1 MAAAKKTGT
10 DKARKPAD
18 KSRKIPKKRQSPAQQ
33 EPVREPLLTEAR
45 RRIIRITLG
54 VLCSILTLYTVVAL
68 LSYIFTWTSDQ
79 SLVFNRNMFSLDA
92 SAENAGGKVGFLWA
106 RLLISKWF
114 GLGAF
119 AIPVFL
125 GTLAVYCLRIKKVNL
140 VRMFLLCASGAVLF
154 SMLLSYLFSFTSLDA
169 MLGGGAGGSYGYY
182 ANRWLCD
189 KIGKAGTAGVLLAV
203 LFLYACLLTPKAAFW
218 LDDLIYGLSHRA
230 PKAAEDESG
239 LEGLEEEENEDGHPD
254 LFRGESGESDPY
266 GYEDTPGLVVEGA
279 EEADTDP
286 TDDWLAFTGTETE
299 TGSGHTVTG
308 TSHLVSDPGTDD
320 GPADAAD
327 DGYDEDP
334 ADDVVLTVEKGENDI
349 IAALSDTEWRE
360 RYDPRLDLPDFR
372 LPSMSLLNDYRDKWY
387 EVSREELENNKQ
399 RIVNALSNYKIR
411 VKGITAKMGPTVT
424 LYKIQLADGIKV
436 SQVRNLEE
444 DIAISLGAK
453 GVRVVTLLDSVGIEV
468 ANVNP
473 SVVAL
478 KSVLGCQQFQ
488 EAARKMELPMAMG
501 ITVTNEPFFLDLAKM
516 PHLLVAGAT
525 GQGKSVGLNVMITSL
540 LYTKHPAEMKFV
552 LVDPKKVELSLYDK
566 LDKHYLAML
575 PDGDEAIITDTKKVA
590 NTLNSLCI
598 EMDARYDLLKQANVR
613 QLKEYNAK
621 FLNRRLNPL
630 KGHKFL
636 PYIVVIID
644 EFGDLLMTA
653 GREIETPIA
662 RLAQKARAVGIH
674 LIIATQRPTVNI
686 ITGSI
691 KANFNSR
698 VAFKVNTGTDSKV
711 IIDAPGAN
719 RLIGRGD
726 MLVVSPGHDEP
737 VRVQCALVD
746 TAEIDQIVDSISR
759 QRGYSGPFE
768 LPEYVDPNDEDGGGI
783 GEVDLHKR
791 DQLFEECARMVVQYQ
806 QGSTSML
813 QRKLGVGY
821 ARAGRIMDQLEAAG
835 IVGPQEGSKAR
846 SVQITDLDSLDRI
859 LESLNHI

>member
-1 MAAAKKTGT
+1 MADKKSSKTKKKKAT
-10 DKARKPAD
+10 PARKPAA
-18 KSRKIPKKRQSPAQQ
+18 P
-33 EPVREPLLTEAR
+33 REPILTDNR
-45 RRIIRITLG
+45 VRMLRISLG
-54 VLCSILTLYTVVAL
+54 VLFSILALYTLVAL

-79 SLVFNRNMFSLDA
+79 SLAFDSRMFTTEVT
-92 SAENAGGKVGFLWA
+92 AENAGGKIGFIWA
-106 RLLISKWF
+106 DFLISKLF
-114 GLGAF
+114 GLGAL
-119 AIPVFL
+119 AMPIFL
-125 GTLAVYCLRIKKVNL
+125 GAIAVYCFRLRSVNL
-140 VRMFLLCASGAVLF
+140 LRVFLLCAFGAVIF
-154 SMLLSYLFSFTSLDA
+154 SVLLAYVFSFTPYDA
-169 MLGGGAGGSYGYY
+169 MLGSGAGGSYGHY
-182 ANRWLCD
+182 ASRWLCSML
-189 KIGKAGTAGVLLAV
+189 GKAGAAGVLVLI
-203 LFLYACLLTPKAAFW
+203 LFLFACLLTPKVAFW
-218 LDDLIYGLSHRA
+218 FDDLLFGLSHRE
-230 PKAAEDESG
+230 KKGKEEEDTDMPEEEDGLSG
-239 LEGLEEEENEDGHPD
+239 LK
-254 LFRGESGESDPY
+254 
-266 GYEDTPGLVVEGA
+266 VEGA

-286 TDDWLAFTGTETE
+286 TDDWLDAADTDPEQAEEEPVEEEEEEDETE
-299 TGSGHTVTG
+299 TDAEEENPEPDQASGD
-308 TSHLVSDPGTDD
+308 SDENPAGQPEGNAEDVPLTIEKSENEIVD
-320 GPADAAD
+320 G
-327 DGYDEDP
+327 
-334 ADDVVLTVEKGENDI
+334 
-349 IAALSDTEWRE
+349 LSDEQWRE
-360 RYDPRLDLPDFR
+360 RYDPRLDLPKYK
-372 LPSMSLLNDYRDKWY
+372 LPPMSMLNDYKDMWY

-399 RIVNALSNYKIR
+399 RIVNALNSYKIR

-424 LYKIQLADGIKV
+424 LYKIQLDDGIKV
-436 SQVRNLEE
+436 AQVRNLEE

-468 ANVNP
+468 ANVKP

-478 KSVLGCQQFQ
+478 KSVLGCQQYQ
-488 EAARKMELPMAMG
+488 EASQKMELPMAIG

-540 LYTKHPAEMKFV
+540 LYAKHPAEMKLV
-552 LVDPKKVELSLYDK
+552 MVDPKKVEFSLYEK
-566 LDKHYLAML
+566 LDRHYLAML
-575 PDGDEAIITDTKKVA
+575 PDADEAIITDTKKVA

-598 EMDARYDLLKQANVR
+598 EMDARYELLKKADVR

-621 FLNRRLNPL
+621 FLNRQLNPL

-653 GREIETPIA
+653 GREIENPIA

-726 MLVVSPGHDEP
+726 MLVVYPGHDLT
-737 VRVQCALVD
+737 RVQCALVD
-746 TAEIDQIVDSISR
+746 TPEILNIVRFISN
-759 QRGYSGPFE
+759 QRGYPGPFE
-768 LPEYVDPNDEDGGGI
+768 LPEYVDPNDEEGGMNDI
-783 GEVDLHKR
+783 DLHKR

-813 QRKLGVGY
+813 QRKLNVGY

-846 SVQITDLDSLDRI
+846 AVLVTDLDTLDRI

>member
-1 MAAAKKTGT
+1 MAASKSEKSEKAPAKGKTKKKKAAT
-10 DKARKPAD
+10 AARKSAPRKEAPA
-18 KSRKIPKKRQSPAQQ
+18 
-33 EPVREPLLTEAR
+33 REPLLSESHR
-45 RRIIRITLG
+45 LIIRLTLG
-54 VLCSILTLYTVVAL
+54 VLFGILTLYTLVAL
-68 LSYIFTWTSDQ
+68 LSYVFTWTADQ
-79 SLVFNRNMFSLDA
+79 SLKFDPAFFSMDA
-92 SAENAGGKVGFLWA
+92 SAANAGGTVGFLWA
-106 RLLISKWF
+106 NLLVNKLF

-125 GTLAVYCLRIKKVNL
+125 GALSVYCLRLKQVNL
-140 VRMFLLCASGAVLF
+140 LRIFLLCAFGAVIF
-154 SMLLSYLFSFTSLDA
+154 SVLLAFIFSFTPYDA
-169 MLGGGAGGSYGYY
+169 MLGNGAGGSYGHF
-182 ANRWLCD
+182 ANYWLCD
-189 KIGKAGTAGVLLAV
+189 KLGKAGTAGVLLVV
-203 LFLYACLLTPKAAFW
+203 LFLYACLLTPKVAVW
-218 LDDLIYGLSHRA
+218 LDNLLYGVSHREEQ
-230 PKAAEDESG
+230 ED
-239 LEGLEEEENEDGHPD
+239 EEEEETENPFEEEG
-254 LFRGESGESDPY
+254 L
-266 GYEDTPGLVVEGA
+266 TPALVVEGA

-286 TDDWLAFTGTETE
+286 TDDWLEFTGTD
-299 TGSGHTVTG
+299 
-308 TSHLVSDPGTDD
+308 TSHTQEEPETPETPEAPETPEKPETPVAQSGEEPLQQTDV
-320 GPADAAD
+320 P
-327 DGYDEDP
+327 
-334 ADDVVLTVEKGENDI
+334 LKVEKSENEI
-349 IAALSDTEWRE
+349 IDGMTDEEWRE
-360 RYDPRLDLPDFR
+360 QYDPRLDLPRFK
-372 LPSMSLLNDYRDKWY
+372 LPSLSLLKDYKEMWY

-399 RIVNALSNYKIR
+399 RIVNALNSYKIR

-424 LYKIQLADGIKV
+424 LYKIQLDDGIKV
-436 SQVRNLEE
+436 AQVRNLEE

-468 ANVNP
+468 ANVKP

-478 KSVLGCQQFQ
+478 KSVLGCQQYQ
-488 EAARKMELPMAMG
+488 EASQKMELPMAMG

-540 LYTKHPAEMKFV
+540 LYARHPAEMKMV
-552 LVDPKKVELSLYDK
+552 LVDPKKVEFSLYEK

-598 EMDARYDLLKQANVR
+598 EMDARYDLLKKADVR

-621 FLNRRLNPL
+621 FLNRQLNPN

-653 GREIETPIA
+653 GREIENPIA

-711 IIDAPGAN
+711 IIDTPGAN

-726 MLVVSPGHDEP
+726 MLVVSPGRDEP
-737 VRVQCALVD
+737 TRVQCALVD
-746 TAEIDQIVDSISR
+746 TPEIIDIVRFISQ
-759 QRGYSGPFE
+759 QRGYAGPFE
-768 LPEYVDPNDEDGGGI
+768 LPEYVDPNDEDAGVGD
-783 GEVDLHKR
+783 VDLHRR

-813 QRKLGVGY
+813 QRKLNVGY

-835 IVGPQEGSKAR
+835 IVGPQEGSKSR
-846 SVQITDLDSLDRI
+846 TVLVTDLDTLDRI

>member
-1 MAAAKKTGT
+1 MAKEKQSKEKAKA
-10 DKARKPAD
+10 KARPQSKPKKKPAAPV
-18 KSRKIPKKRQSPAQQ
+18 KRTPVARK
-33 EPVREPLLTEAR
+33 PLLTEENR
-45 RRIIRITLG
+45 RVVRIVLG
-54 VLCSILTLYTVVAL
+54 VLCGILTIYTLVAL
-68 LSYIFTWTSDQ
+68 LSYVFTWTSDQ
-79 SLVFNRNMFSLDA
+79 SLTFDSRMFTTEVT
-92 SAENAGGKVGFLWA
+92 AENAGGKIGFIWA
-106 RLLISKWF
+106 DFLISKLF
-114 GLGAF
+114 GFGAF
-119 AIPVFL
+119 ALPIFL
-125 GTLAVYCLRIKKVNL
+125 GALTVYCFRIRKVNL
-140 VRMFLLCASGAVLF
+140 LRVFLLCAFGAIIFSVL
-154 SMLLSYLFSFTSLDA
+154 LAYIFSFTSYDSL
-169 MLGGGAGGSYGYY
+169 LGTGAGGSYGHF
-182 ANRWLCD
+182 ACRWLCSML
-189 KIGKAGTAGVLLAV
+189 GKAGTAGVLLV
-203 LFLYACLLTPKAAFW
+203 ILFLYACLLTPKVAFW
-218 LDDLIYGLSHRA
+218 FDDLLYGISHRETD
-230 PKAAEDESG
+230 EDEEPDEIE
-239 LEGLEEEENEDGHPD
+239 EGDEEEGNT
-254 LFRGESGESDPY
+254 Y
-266 GYEDTPGLVVEGA
+266 PGLVVDGA
-279 EEADTDP
+279 PEADTDP
-286 TDDWLAFTGTETE
+286 TDDWLDFTDAES
-299 TGSGHTVTG
+299 SGQ
-308 TSHLVSDPGTDD
+308 
-320 GPADAAD
+320 PADVPLQPS
-327 DGYDEDP
+327 EP
-334 ADDVVLTVEKGENDI
+334 AVVDAVEEIQSEPAKPEGMAQPEVTLTIEKSENDI
-349 IAALSDTEWRE
+349 IAGLSDEEWRE
-360 RYDPRLDLPDFR
+360 RYDPRLDLPKFK
-372 LPSMSLLNDYRDKWY
+372 LPPMSILKDYKDMWY
-387 EVSREELENNKQ
+387 EVSRQELENNKQ
-399 RIVNALSNYKIR
+399 RIVNALNSYKIR

-424 LYKIQLADGIKV
+424 LYKIQLDDGIKV
-436 SQVRNLEE
+436 AQVRNLEE

-468 ANVNP
+468 ANVKP

-488 EAARKMELPMAMG
+488 EASQKMELPMAIG

-540 LYTKHPAEMKFV
+540 LYAKHPAEMKMV
-552 LVDPKKVELSLYDK
+552 LVDPKKVEFSLYEK
-566 LDKHYLAML
+566 LEKHYLAML

-598 EMDARYDLLKQANVR
+598 EMDARYDLLKKADVR

-621 FLNRRLNPL
+621 FLNRQLNPNN
-630 KGHKFL
+630 GHKFL

-653 GREIETPIA
+653 GREIENPIA

-726 MLVVSPGHDEP
+726 MLVVYPGHDLT
-737 VRVQCALVD
+737 RVQCALVD
-746 TAEIDQIVDSISR
+746 TPEIINLVKFISD
-759 QRGYSGPFE
+759 QRGYAGPFE
-768 LPEYVDPNDEDGGGI
+768 LPEYVDPNDEDAGVGD
-783 GEVDLHKR
+783 VDLHKR
-791 DQLFEECARMVVQYQ
+791 DQLFEECAKMVVQYQ

-813 QRKLGVGY
+813 QRKLNVGY

-846 SVQITDLDSLDRI
+846 SVLVTDLDTLDRI

>member
-1 MAAAKKTGT
+1 MAKKEKKSKK
-10 DKARKPAD
+10 KAPAKRKP
-18 KSRKIPKKRQSPAQQ
+18 
-33 EPVREPLLTEAR
+33 LLSEEN
-45 RRIIRITLG
+45 RRIVRIVLG
-54 VLCSILTLYTVVAL
+54 VLCGILTIYTLVAL
-68 LSYIFTWTSDQ
+68 LSYVFTWTSDQ
-79 SLVFNRNMFSLDA
+79 SLKFDPQMFSLDSA
-92 SAENAGGKVGFLWA
+92 AENAGGKVGYLWA
-106 RLLISKWF
+106 NLLISKWF

-119 AIPVFL
+119 AIPAFL
-125 GTLAVYCLRIKKVNL
+125 AFLTVYCFRIKKVNL
-140 VRMFLLCASGAVLF
+140 LRIFLLCAFGAVVF
-154 SMLLSYLFSFTSLDA
+154 SVLLAYIFSFTSFDA
-169 MLGGGAGGSYGYY
+169 MFGSGAGGSYGHY

-189 KIGKAGTAGVLLAV
+189 KIGKTGTAGVLLAV
-203 LFLYACLLTPKAAFW
+203 LFLYACLLTPKVAFW
-218 LDDLIYGLSHRA
+218 LDDLLYGISHRETA
-230 PKAAEDESG
+230 GEDEPDD
-239 LEGLEEEENEDGHPD
+239 ELEELEPDG
-254 LFRGESGESDPY
+254 EVQPY
-266 GYEDTPGLVVEGA
+266 GGLVVEGA
-279 EEADTDP
+279 KEADTDP
-286 TDDWLAFTGTETE
+286 TDDWLDFADTE
-299 TGSGHTVTG
+299 
-308 TSHLVSDPGTDD
+308 
-320 GPADAAD
+320 PADVPED
-327 DGYDEDP
+327 EPEENPDGNDG
-334 ADDVVLTVEKGENDI
+334 VTLTVEGKSEKDI
-349 IAALSDTEWRE
+349 IAGLSDEEWRE
-360 RYDPRLDLPDFR
+360 RYDPRLDLPKFK
-372 LPSMSLLNDYRDKWY
+372 LPPMSILNDYKDLWY
-387 EVSREELENNKQ
+387 EVSRQELENNKQ
-399 RIVNALSNYKIR
+399 RIVNALNSYKIR

-424 LYKIQLADGIKV
+424 LYKIQLDDGIKV
-436 SQVRNLEE
+436 AQVRNLEE

-468 ANVNP
+468 ANVKP

-488 EAARKMELPMAMG
+488 EASKKMELPMAMG

-540 LYTKHPAEMKFV
+540 LYAKHPAEMKMV
-552 LVDPKKVELSLYDK
+552 LVDPKKVEFSLYEK
-566 LDKHYLAML
+566 LEKHYLAML
-575 PDGDEAIITDTKKVA
+575 PDGDEAIITEPKKVA

-598 EMDARYDLLKQANVR
+598 EMDARYDLLKKADVR

-621 FLNRRLNPL
+621 FLNRQLNPNN
-630 KGHKFL
+630 GHKFL

-653 GREIETPIA
+653 GREIENPIA

-698 VAFKVNTGTDSKV
+698 IAFKVNTGTDSKV

-726 MLVVSPGHDEP
+726 MLVVYPGHDLT
-737 VRVQCALVD
+737 RVQCALVD
-746 TAEIDQIVDSISR
+746 TPEIINLVKFISE
-759 QRGYSGPFE
+759 QRGYAGPFE
-768 LPEYVDPNDEDGGGI
+768 LPEYVDPNDEEAGVGD
-783 GEVDLHKR
+783 VDLHKR
-791 DQLFEECARMVVQYQ
+791 DQLFEECAKMVVQYQ

-813 QRKLGVGY
+813 QRKLNVGY

-846 SVQITDLDSLDRI
+846 TVLVTDLDTLDRI

>member
-1 MAAAKKTGT
+1 MAPAKKT
-10 DKARKPAD
+10 DKNAKSEKSKAPARKRPA
-18 KSRKIPKKRQSPAQQ
+18 PVRQK
-33 EPVREPLLTEAR
+33 PVREPLLTDSR
-45 RRIIRITLG
+45 RRIIRIVLG
-54 VLCSILTLYTVVAL
+54 VLCGILTLYTLAAL
-68 LSYIFTWTSDQ
+68 ISYVFTWTSDQ
-79 SLVFNRNMFSLDA
+79 SLAFDPQMFSLDA
-92 SAENAGGKVGFLWA
+92 TAENAGGKIGYLWA
-106 RLLISKWF
+106 NLLISKWF

-125 GTLAVYCLRIKKVNL
+125 GYLTVYCFRIKKVNL
-140 VRMFLLCASGAVLF
+140 LRVFLLCAFGAIIFSVL
-154 SMLLSYLFSFTSLDA
+154 LAYIFSFTSLDS
-169 MLGGGAGGSYGYY
+169 MLGGGAGGSYGHY

-189 KIGKAGTAGVLLAV
+189 KLGKAGTAGVLLAV
-203 LFLYACLLTPKAAFW
+203 LFLYACLLTPKVAFW
-218 LDDLIYGLSHRA
+218 LDDLIYGVSHRE
-230 PKAAEDESG
+230 PKPVLAVDDLDEEGEDE
-239 LEGLEEEENEDGHPD
+239 EEI
-254 LFRGESGESDPY
+254 
-266 GYEDTPGLVVEGA
+266 PGLVVEGA
-279 EEADTDP
+279 QDSQLADTDP
-286 TDDWLAFTGTETE
+286 TDDWLEFTGTD
-299 TGSGHTVTG
+299 TGVGPEAGHTTHTG
-308 TSHLVSDPGTDD
+308 DEVVGEEDPEVIPDEPGETDD
-320 GPADAAD
+320 PSQ
-327 DGYDEDP
+327 
-334 ADDVVLTVEKGENDI
+334 DVKLTIEGKSEKDI
-349 IAALSDTEWRE
+349 IAGLSDEEWRE
-360 RYDPRLDLPDFR
+360 RYDPRLDLPKFK
-372 LPSMSLLNDYRDKWY
+372 LPPMSLLNDYKDMWY
-387 EVSREELENNKQ
+387 EVSRQELENNKQ
-399 RIVNALSNYKIR
+399 RIVNALNSYKIR

-424 LYKIQLADGIKV
+424 LYKIQLDDGIKV
-436 SQVRNLEE
+436 AQVRNLEE

-468 ANVNP
+468 ANVKP

-488 EAARKMELPMAMG
+488 EASQKMELPMAIG

-540 LYTKHPAEMKFV
+540 LYSRHPAEMKLV
-552 LVDPKKVELSLYDK
+552 LVDPKKVEFSLYEK

-598 EMDARYDLLKQANVR
+598 EMDARYDLLKKADVR

-621 FLNRRLNPL
+621 FLSRQLNPNN
-630 KGHKFL
+630 GHKFL

-653 GREIETPIA
+653 GREIENPIA

-726 MLVVSPGHDEP
+726 MLVVYPGHDLT
-737 VRVQCALVD
+737 RVQCALVD
-746 TAEIDQIVDSISR
+746 TPEIIDIVKYISQ
-759 QRGYSGPFE
+759 QRGYAGPFE
-768 LPEYVDPNDEDGGGI
+768 LPEYVDPNEEDAGGMGD
-783 GEVDLHKR
+783 VDLHKR

-813 QRKLGVGY
+813 QRKLNVGY

-846 SVQITDLDSLDRI
+846 AVLVTDLDSLDRI

>member
-1 MAAAKKTGT
+1 MAPAKKT
-10 DKARKPAD
+10 DKNAKSEKSKAPARKRPA
-18 KSRKIPKKRQSPAQQ
+18 PVRQK
-33 EPVREPLLTEAR
+33 PVREPLLTDSR
-45 RRIIRITLG
+45 RRIIRIVLG
-54 VLCSILTLYTVVAL
+54 VLCGILTLYTLAAL
-68 LSYIFTWTSDQ
+68 ISYVFTWTSDQ
-79 SLVFNRNMFSLDA
+79 SLAFDPQMFSLDA
-92 SAENAGGKVGFLWA
+92 TAENAGGKIGYLWA
-106 RLLISKWF
+106 NLLISKWF

-125 GTLAVYCLRIKKVNL
+125 GYLTVYCFRIKKVNL
-140 VRMFLLCASGAVLF
+140 LRVFLLCAFGAIIFSVL
-154 SMLLSYLFSFTSLDA
+154 LAYIFSFTSLDS
-169 MLGGGAGGSYGYY
+169 MLGGGAGGSYGHY

-189 KIGKAGTAGVLLAV
+189 KLGKAGTAGVLLAV
-203 LFLYACLLTPKAAFW
+203 LFLYACLLTPKVAFW
-218 LDDLIYGLSHRA
+218 LDDLIYGVSHRE
-230 PKAAEDESG
+230 PKPVLAVDDLEGEEGEDE
-239 LEGLEEEENEDGHPD
+239 EEI
-254 LFRGESGESDPY
+254 
-266 GYEDTPGLVVEGA
+266 PGLVVEGA
-279 EEADTDP
+279 QGSQLADTDP
-286 TDDWLAFTGTETE
+286 TDDWLEFTGTDTGVGPE
-299 TGSGHTVTG
+299 TGHTTHTG
-308 TSHLVSDPGTDD
+308 DEVVGEEDPEVIPDE
-320 GPADAAD
+320 PEEAD
-327 DGYDEDP
+327 DP
-334 ADDVVLTVEKGENDI
+334 SQDVKLTIEGKSEKDI
-349 IAALSDTEWRE
+349 IAGLSDEEWRE
-360 RYDPRLDLPDFR
+360 RYDPRLDLPKFK
-372 LPSMSLLNDYRDKWY
+372 LPPMSLLNDYKDMWY
-387 EVSREELENNKQ
+387 EVSRQELENNKQ
-399 RIVNALSNYKIR
+399 RIVNALNSYKIR

-424 LYKIQLADGIKV
+424 LYKIQLDDGIKV
-436 SQVRNLEE
+436 AQVRNLEE

-468 ANVNP
+468 ANVKP

-488 EAARKMELPMAMG
+488 EASQKMELPMAIG

-540 LYTKHPAEMKFV
+540 LYSRHPAEMKLV
-552 LVDPKKVELSLYDK
+552 LVDPKKVEFSLYEK

-598 EMDARYDLLKQANVR
+598 EMDARYDLLKKADVR

-621 FLNRRLNPL
+621 FLSRQLNPNN
-630 KGHKFL
+630 GHKFL

-653 GREIETPIA
+653 GREIENPIA

-726 MLVVSPGHDEP
+726 MLVVYPGHDLT
-737 VRVQCALVD
+737 RVQCALVD
-746 TAEIDQIVDSISR
+746 TPEIIDIVKYISQ
-759 QRGYSGPFE
+759 QRGYAGPFE
-768 LPEYVDPNDEDGGGI
+768 LPEYVDPNEEDAGGMGD
-783 GEVDLHKR
+783 VDLHKR

-813 QRKLGVGY
+813 QRKLNVGY

-846 SVQITDLDSLDRI
+846 AVLVTDLDSLDRI

>member
-1 MAAAKKTGT
+1 MADKKSPKPKKKKATP
-10 DKARKPAD
+10 ARKPAA
-18 KSRKIPKKRQSPAQQ
+18 P
-33 EPVREPLLTEAR
+33 REPILTDSR
-45 RRIIRITLG
+45 RRMIRISLG
-54 VLCSILTLYTVVAL
+54 VLFSILAVYTLVAL

-79 SLVFNRNMFSLDA
+79 SLAFDSRMFTTDVT
-92 SAENAGGKVGFLWA
+92 AENAGGKIGFLWA
-106 RLLISKWF
+106 DFLISKLF
-114 GLGAF
+114 GLGAL
-119 AIPVFL
+119 ALPIFL
-125 GTLAVYCLRIKKVNL
+125 GAIAVYCFRLRNVNL
-140 VRMFLLCASGAVLF
+140 LRVFLLCAFGAVIF
-154 SMLLSYLFSFTSLDA
+154 SVVLAFVFSFTPYDA
-169 MLGGGAGGSYGYY
+169 MLGSGAGGSYGHY
-182 ANRWLCD
+182 ASRWLCSML
-189 KIGKAGTAGVLLAV
+189 GKAGAAGVLVLI
-203 LFLYACLLTPKAAFW
+203 LFLYACLLSPKVAFW
-218 LDDLIYGLSHRA
+218 FDDLLYGWSHREKQA
-230 PKAAEDESG
+230 PEDEG
-239 LEGLEEEENEDGHPD
+239 TDELDEAEEGM
-254 LFRGESGESDPY
+254 
-266 GYEDTPGLVVEGA
+266 PGLVVEGA

-286 TDDWLAFTGTETE
+286 TDDWL
-299 TGSGHTVTG
+299 
-308 TSHLVSDPGTDD
+308 
-320 GPADAAD
+320 DAAD
-327 DGYDEDP
+327 TDDAETEEDVEEVEEAAVAEATDAEDEAAAGDGEAAQDAASGNP
-334 ADDVVLTVEKGENDI
+334 DDVPLTIEKSENEIVDG
-349 IAALSDTEWRE
+349 LSDEQWRE
-360 RYDPRLDLPDFR
+360 RYDPRLDLPKYK
-372 LPSMSLLNDYRDKWY
+372 LPPMSLLNDYKDMWY

-399 RIVNALSNYKIR
+399 RIVNALNSYKIR

-424 LYKIQLADGIKV
+424 LYKIQLDDGIKV
-436 SQVRNLEE
+436 AQVRNLEE

-453 GVRVVTLLDSVGIEV
+453 GVRVVTLLNSVGIEV
-468 ANVNP
+468 ANVKP

-478 KSVLGCQQFQ
+478 KSILGCQQYQ
-488 EAARKMELPMAMG
+488 EASQKMELPMAMG

-540 LYTKHPAEMKFV
+540 LYARHPAEMKLV
-552 LVDPKKVELSLYDK
+552 LVDPKKVEFSLYEK
-566 LDKHYLAML
+566 LDRHYLAML

-598 EMDARYDLLKQANVR
+598 EMDARYDLLKKADVR

-621 FLNRRLNPL
+621 FLNRQLNPL

-653 GREIETPIA
+653 GREIENPIA

-711 IIDAPGAN
+711 IIDTPGAN

-726 MLVVSPGHDEP
+726 MLVVSPGRDEP
-737 VRVQCALVD
+737 TRVQCALVD
-746 TAEIDQIVDSISR
+746 TPEILNIVRFISN
-759 QRGYSGPFE
+759 QRGYPGPFE
-768 LPEYVDPNDEDGGGI
+768 LPEYVDPNDEEGGMSDI
-783 GEVDLHKR
+783 DLHRR

-813 QRKLGVGY
+813 QRKLNVGY

-846 SVQITDLDSLDRI
+846 AVLVTDLDTLDRI

>member
-1 MAAAKKTGT
+1 MAEKKSTKKKEKAKEKKKAPTATKKKVVRKTST
-10 DKARKPAD
+10 P
-18 KSRKIPKKRQSPAQQ
+18 
-33 EPVREPLLTEAR
+33 REPLITDSR
-45 RRIIRITLG
+45 RRVARITLG
-54 VLCSILTLYTVVAL
+54 VVFGLLTLYTLIAL
-68 LSYIFTWTSDQ
+68 LSYVFTWTSDQ
-79 SLVFNRNMFSLDA
+79 SLAFDSRMFTTA
-92 SAENAGGKVGFLWA
+92 VTAENAGGKIGFLWA
-106 RLLISKWF
+106 DFLISKLF

-119 AIPVFL
+119 ALPVFL
-125 GTLAVYCLRIKKVNL
+125 AALTVYCFRLRKVNL
-140 VRMFLLCASGAVLF
+140 LRMFLLCAFGAVIF
-154 SMLLSYLFSFTSLDA
+154 SVLLAYIFSFTPYDA
-169 MLGGGAGGSYGYY
+169 MLGSGAGGSYGHY
-182 ANRWLCD
+182 ASRWLCSML
-189 KIGKAGTAGVLLAV
+189 GKAGAAGVLVLI
-203 LFLYACLLTPKAAFW
+203 LFLYACLMTPKVAFW
-218 LDDLIYGLSHRA
+218 FDDQLYGMSHREREVE
-230 PKAAEDESG
+230 EDED
-239 LEGLEEEENEDGHPD
+239 EEAEEEEEDV
-254 LFRGESGESDPY
+254 LEADP
-266 GYEDTPGLVVEGA
+266 EDLVVEGA
-279 EEADTDP
+279 AEADTDP
-286 TDDWLAFTGTETE
+286 SDDWLDFT
-299 TGSGHTVTG
+299 
-308 TSHLVSDPGTDD
+308 
-320 GPADAAD
+320 DAAAEETPAAEEEAAPAEEPQSEQAVNVPLIIEKSENEIV
-327 DGYDEDP
+327 DG
-334 ADDVVLTVEKGENDI
+334 
-349 IAALSDTEWRE
+349 LSDEEWRE
-360 RYDPRLDLPDFR
+360 RYDPRLDLPRFK
-372 LPSMSLLNDYRDKWY
+372 LPPMSLLKDYKEMWY
-387 EVSREELENNKQ
+387 EVSRQELENNKQ
-399 RIVNALSNYKIR
+399 RIVNALSSYKIR

-424 LYKIQLADGIKV
+424 LYKIQLDDGIKV
-436 SQVRNLEE
+436 AQVRNLEE

-468 ANVNP
+468 ANVKP

-478 KSVLGCQQFQ
+478 KSVLGCQQYQ
-488 EAARKMELPMAMG
+488 EASQKMELPMAIG

-540 LYTKHPAEMKFV
+540 LYARHPAEMKLV
-552 LVDPKKVELSLYDK
+552 LVDPKKVEFSLYEK

-598 EMDARYDLLKQANVR
+598 EMDARYDLLKKADVR
-613 QLKEYNAK
+613 QLKEYNEK
-621 FLNRRLNPL
+621 FLNRQLNPN

-653 GREIETPIA
+653 GREIENPIA

-726 MLVVSPGHDEP
+726 MLVVYPGHDLT
-737 VRVQCALVD
+737 RVQCALVD
-746 TAEIDQIVDSISR
+746 TPEIIDLVRYISQ
-759 QRGYSGPFE
+759 QRGYAGPFE
-768 LPEYVDPNDEDGGGI
+768 LPEYVDPNEEDSGMGD
-783 GEVDLHKR
+783 VDLHRR
-791 DQLFEECARMVVQYQ
+791 DQLFDECARMVVQYQ

-813 QRKLGVGY
+813 QRKLNVGY

-846 SVQITDLDSLDRI
+846 SVLVTDLDSLDRI

>member
-1 MAAAKKTGT
+1 MAAAKKTEKTGKT
-10 DKARKPAD
+10 DKNKPV
-18 KSRKIPKKRQSPAQQ
+18 PKKRPA
-33 EPVREPLLTEAR
+33 PVRKASVREPLLTESR
-45 RRIIRITLG
+45 RRIIRIALG
-54 VLCSILTLYTVVAL
+54 VLCGILTLYTLAAL
-68 LSYIFTWTSDQ
+68 LSFVFTWTSDQ
-79 SLVFNRNMFSLDA
+79 SLSFDPQMFSMES
-92 SAENAGGKVGFLWA
+92 SAENAGGKIGYLWA
-106 RLLISKWF
+106 NLLISKWF

-125 GTLAVYCLRIKKVNL
+125 GFLTVYCFRIKKVNL
-140 VRMFLLCASGAVLF
+140 FRIFLLCAFGAIIFSVL
-154 SMLLSYLFSFTSLDA
+154 LAYIFSFTSFDA
-169 MLGGGAGGSYGYY
+169 MFGSGAGGSYGHY
-182 ANRWLCD
+182 ANRWMCD
-189 KIGKAGTAGVLLAV
+189 KLGKAGMAGVLLVV
-203 LFLYACLLTPKAAFW
+203 LFLYACLLTPKVAFW
-218 LDDLIYGLSHRA
+218 LDDLIYGISHRE
-230 PKAAEDESG
+230 PKTVPDTIGLDE
-239 LEGLEEEENEDGHPD
+239 EGEDG
-254 LFRGESGESDPY
+254 
-266 GYEDTPGLVVEGA
+266 EDMPHGLVVEGA
-279 EEADTDP
+279 PEADVDP
-286 TDDWLAFTGTETE
+286 TDDWLDFTDTDTVAETE
-299 TGSGHTVTG
+299 SGTTVA
-308 TSHLVSDPGTDD
+308 DK
-320 GPADAAD
+320 PAEAENKAPEEPS
-327 DGYDEDP
+327 GEGISQED
-334 ADDVVLTVEKGENDI
+334 VKLTIEGKSEKDI
-349 IAALSDTEWRE
+349 IAGLSDEEWRE
-360 RYDPRLDLPDFR
+360 RYDPRLDLPKYK
-372 LPSMSLLNDYRDKWY
+372 LPPMSLLNDYKEMWY
-387 EVSREELENNKQ
+387 EVSRQELENNKQ
-399 RIVNALSNYKIR
+399 RIVNALNSYKIR

-424 LYKIQLADGIKV
+424 LYKIQLDDGIKV
-436 SQVRNLEE
+436 AQVRNLEE

-468 ANVNP
+468 ANVKP

-478 KSVLGCQQFQ
+478 KSVLGCQQYQ
-488 EAARKMELPMAMG
+488 EASQKMELPMAIG

-540 LYTKHPAEMKFV
+540 LYAKHPAEMKLV
-552 LVDPKKVELSLYDK
+552 LVDPKKVEFSLYEK

-598 EMDARYDLLKQANVR
+598 EMDARYDLLKKADVR

-621 FLNRRLNPL
+621 FLSRQLNPNN
-630 KGHKFL
+630 GHKFL

-653 GREIETPIA
+653 GREIENPIA

-726 MLVVSPGHDEP
+726 MLVVYPGHDLT
-737 VRVQCALVD
+737 RVQCALVD
-746 TAEIDQIVDSISR
+746 TPEILDIVKFISQ
-759 QRGYSGPFE
+759 QRGYAGPFE
-768 LPEYVDPNDEDGGGI
+768 LPEYVDPNEEDAGMGD
-783 GEVDLHKR
+783 VDLHKR

-813 QRKLGVGY
+813 QRKLNVGY

-846 SVQITDLDSLDRI
+846 AVLVTDLDTLDRI

>member
-1 MAAAKKTGT
+1 MAPAKKT
-10 DKARKPAD
+10 DKNAKSEKSKAPARKRPA
-18 KSRKIPKKRQSPAQQ
+18 PVRQK
-33 EPVREPLLTEAR
+33 PVREPLLTDSR
-45 RRIIRITLG
+45 RRIIRIVLG
-54 VLCSILTLYTVVAL
+54 VLCGILTLYTLAAL
-68 LSYIFTWTSDQ
+68 ISYVFTWTSDQ
-79 SLVFNRNMFSLDA
+79 SLAFDPQMFSLDA
-92 SAENAGGKVGFLWA
+92 SAENAGGKIGYLWA
-106 RLLISKWF
+106 NLLISKWF

-125 GTLAVYCLRIKKVNL
+125 GYLTVYCFRIKKVNL
-140 VRMFLLCASGAVLF
+140 LRVFLLCAFGAIIFSVL
-154 SMLLSYLFSFTSLDA
+154 LAYIFSFTSLDS
-169 MLGGGAGGSYGYY
+169 MLGGGAGGSYGHY

-189 KIGKAGTAGVLLAV
+189 KLGKAGTAGVLLAV
-203 LFLYACLLTPKAAFW
+203 LFLYACLLTPKVAFW
-218 LDDLIYGLSHRA
+218 LDDLIYGVSHRE
-230 PKAAEDESG
+230 PKPVLAVDDLEGEEGEDE
-239 LEGLEEEENEDGHPD
+239 EEI
-254 LFRGESGESDPY
+254 
-266 GYEDTPGLVVEGA
+266 PGLVVEGA
-279 EEADTDP
+279 QGSQLADTDP
-286 TDDWLAFTGTETE
+286 TDDWLEFTGTD
-299 TGSGHTVTG
+299 TGVGPEAGHTTHTG
-308 TSHLVSDPGTDD
+308 DEVVGEEDPEIIPDEPGETDD
-320 GPADAAD
+320 PSQ
-327 DGYDEDP
+327 
-334 ADDVVLTVEKGENDI
+334 DVKLTIEGKSEKDI
-349 IAALSDTEWRE
+349 IAGLSDEEWRE
-360 RYDPRLDLPDFR
+360 RYDPRLDLPKFK
-372 LPSMSLLNDYRDKWY
+372 LPPMSLLNDYKDMWY
-387 EVSREELENNKQ
+387 EVSRQELENNKQ
-399 RIVNALSNYKIR
+399 RIVNALNSYKIR

-424 LYKIQLADGIKV
+424 FYKIQLDDGIKV
-436 SQVRNLEE
+436 AQVRNLEE

-468 ANVNP
+468 ANVKP

-488 EAARKMELPMAMG
+488 EASQKMELPMAIG

-540 LYTKHPAEMKFV
+540 LYSRHPAEMKLV
-552 LVDPKKVELSLYDK
+552 LVDPKKVEFSLYEK

-598 EMDARYDLLKQANVR
+598 EMDARYDLLKKADVR

-621 FLNRRLNPL
+621 FLSRQLNPNN
-630 KGHKFL
+630 GHKFL

-653 GREIETPIA
+653 GREIENPIA

-726 MLVVSPGHDEP
+726 MLVVYPGHDLT
-737 VRVQCALVD
+737 RVQCALVD
-746 TAEIDQIVDSISR
+746 TPEIIDIVKYISQ
-759 QRGYSGPFE
+759 QRGYAGPFE
-768 LPEYVDPNDEDGGGI
+768 LPEYVDPNEEDAGGMGD
-783 GEVDLHKR
+783 VDLHKR

-813 QRKLGVGY
+813 QRKLNVGY

-846 SVQITDLDSLDRI
+846 AVLVTDLDSLDRI

>member
-1 MAAAKKTGT
+1 MAKEKKNKDKSRAKSRPQPAPKKKPTAAAK
-10 DKARKPAD
+10 
-18 KSRKIPKKRQSPAQQ
+18 PKR
-33 EPVREPLLTEAR
+33 RETPRTPLLSEENR
-45 RRIIRITLG
+45 RVVRIVLG
-54 VLCSILTLYTVVAL
+54 VLFGILTLYTLVAL
-68 LSYIFTWTSDQ
+68 LSYVFTWTSDQ
-79 SLVFNRNMFSLDA
+79 SLRFDPQMFSMD
-92 SAENAGGKVGFLWA
+92 SVAENAGGKIGYLWA
-106 RLLISKWF
+106 NLLISKLF
-114 GLGAF
+114 GFGAF

-125 GTLAVYCLRIKKVNL
+125 GFLTVYCFRIKKVNL
-140 VRMFLLCASGAVLF
+140 LRVFLLCAFGAIIFSVL
-154 SMLLSYLFSFTSLDA
+154 LAYIFSFTSLDS
-169 MLGGGAGGSYGYY
+169 MLGNGAGGSYGHY
-182 ANRWLCD
+182 ANSWMCD
-189 KIGKAGTAGVLLAV
+189 KLGKAGMAGVLLVV
-203 LFLYACLLTPKAAFW
+203 LFLYACLLTPKVAFW
-218 LDDLIYGLSHRA
+218 FDDLLYGISHR
-230 PKAAEDESG
+230 ETGDDDEADGTEEGEEGEEGEAG
-239 LEGLEEEENEDGHPD
+239 L
-254 LFRGESGESDPY
+254 Y
-266 GYEDTPGLVVEGA
+266 PGLVVEGA
-279 EEADTDP
+279 QEADTDP
-286 TDDWLAFTGTETE
+286 SDDWLEYTDSETAGQPAGEPEQTPESAVE
-299 TGSGHTVTG
+299 TKPEVIQPLVTQPEV
-308 TSHLVSDPGTDD
+308 T
-320 GPADAAD
+320 
-327 DGYDEDP
+327 
-334 ADDVVLTVEKGENDI
+334 LTIERSENDI
-349 IAALSDTEWRE
+349 IAGLSDEEWRE
-360 RYDPRLDLPDFR
+360 RYDPRLDLPKFK
-372 LPSMSLLNDYRDKWY
+372 LPPMSILKDYKDMWY
-387 EVSREELENNKQ
+387 EVSRQELENNKQ
-399 RIVNALSNYKIR
+399 RIVNALNSYKIR

-424 LYKIQLADGIKV
+424 LYKIQLDDGIKV
-436 SQVRNLEE
+436 AQVRNLEE

-468 ANVNP
+468 ANVKP

-478 KSVLGCQQFQ
+478 KSVLGCQQYQ
-488 EAARKMELPMAMG
+488 EASQKMELPMAIG

-540 LYTKHPAEMKFV
+540 LYAKHPAEMKLV
-552 LVDPKKVELSLYDK
+552 LVDPKKVEFSLYEK
-566 LDKHYLAML
+566 LEKHYLAML

-598 EMDARYDLLKQANVR
+598 EMDARYDLLKKADVR
-613 QLKEYNAK
+613 QLKEYNEK
-621 FLNRRLNPL
+621 FLNRQLNPNN
-630 KGHKFL
+630 GHKFL

-653 GREIETPIA
+653 GREIENPIA

-726 MLVVSPGHDEP
+726 MLVVYPGHDLT
-737 VRVQCALVD
+737 RVQCALVD
-746 TAEIDQIVDSISR
+746 TPEIINLVKYISD
-759 QRGYSGPFE
+759 QRGYAGPFE
-768 LPEYVDPNDEDGGGI
+768 LPEYVDPNDEDAGVGD
-783 GEVDLHKR
+783 VDLHRR

-813 QRKLGVGY
+813 QRKLNVGY

-846 SVQITDLDSLDRI
+846 SVLVTDLDTLDRI

>member
-1 MAAAKKTGT
+1 MADKKA
-10 DKARKPAD
+10 DKKSSKAP
-18 KSRKIPKKRQSPAQQ
+18 KSRKKKAAAPARKAAPPRPKREQSAPI
-33 EPVREPLLTEAR
+33 LTDNR
-45 RRIIRITLG
+45 RRMIRISLG
-54 VLCSILTLYTVVAL
+54 VLFGVLALYTLVAL
-68 LSYIFTWTSDQ
+68 LSYVFTWTSDQ
-79 SLVFNRNMFSLDA
+79 SLAFDSRMFTTEVT
-92 SAENAGGKVGFLWA
+92 AENAGGKIGFIWA
-106 RLLISKWF
+106 DFLISKLF

-119 AIPVFL
+119 ALPIFL
-125 GTLAVYCLRIKKVNL
+125 AAIAVYCFRLRDVNL
-140 VRMFLLCASGAVLF
+140 LRVFLLCAFGAVIF
-154 SMLLSYLFSFTSLDA
+154 SVVLAYAFSFTPYDA
-169 MLGGGAGGSYGYY
+169 MLGNGAGGSYGHY
-182 ANRWLCD
+182 ASRWLCSML
-189 KIGKAGTAGVLLAV
+189 GKAGAACVLVLV
-203 LFLYACLLTPKAAFW
+203 LFLYASLLTPKVAFW
-218 LDDLIYGLSHRA
+218 FDDLLYGVSHRE
-230 PKAAEDESG
+230 KKKEGDETDE
-239 LEGLEEEENEDGHPD
+239 LEGEEEEEEEVEEGDSGSDGVH
-254 LFRGESGESDPY
+254 
-266 GYEDTPGLVVEGA
+266 GLVVEGA

-286 TDDWLAFTGTETE
+286 TDDWLSFTDTDEPQTKTTGEEETDKEEEAEDGTGDEDASGETE
-299 TGSGHTVTG
+299 PETGGN
-308 TSHLVSDPGTDD
+308 L
-320 GPADAAD
+320 ADQV
-327 DGYDEDP
+327 EI
-334 ADDVVLTVEKGENDI
+334 VVEKSENEI
-349 IAALSDTEWRE
+349 VQGLSDEQWRE
-360 RYDPRLDLPDFR
+360 RYDPRLDLPKYK
-372 LPSMSLLNDYRDKWY
+372 LPPMSLLNDYKDMWY

-399 RIVNALSNYKIR
+399 RIVNALNSYKIR

-424 LYKIQLADGIKV
+424 LYKIQLDDGIKV
-436 SQVRNLEE
+436 AQVRNLEE

-453 GVRVVTLLDSVGIEV
+453 GVRVVTLIDSVGIEV
-468 ANVNP
+468 ANVKP

-478 KSVLGCQQFQ
+478 KSVLGCQQYQ
-488 EAARKMELPMAMG
+488 EASQKMELPMAIG

-540 LYTKHPAEMKFV
+540 LYAKHPAEMKLV
-552 LVDPKKVELSLYDK
+552 MVDPKKVEFSLYEK
-566 LDKHYLAML
+566 LDRHYLAML
-575 PDGDEAIITDTKKVA
+575 PDADEAIITDTKKVA

-598 EMDARYDLLKQANVR
+598 EMDARYELLKKADVR

-621 FLNRRLNPL
+621 FLNRQLNPL

-653 GREIETPIA
+653 GREIENPIA

-726 MLVVSPGHDEP
+726 MLVVYPGHDLT
-737 VRVQCALVD
+737 RVQCALVD
-746 TAEIDQIVDSISR
+746 TPEILNIVRFISN
-759 QRGYSGPFE
+759 QRGYPGPFE
-768 LPEYVDPNDEDGGGI
+768 LPEYVDPNDEDAGGMGDI
-783 GEVDLHKR
+783 DLHKR

-813 QRKLGVGY
+813 QRKLNVGY

-846 SVQITDLDSLDRI
+846 AVLVTDLDTLDRI

>member
-1 MAAAKKTGT
+1 MAAAKKTEKG
-10 DKARKPAD
+10 KARPKAKSGAKAAKKPAQR
-18 KSRKIPKKRQSPAQQ
+18 SAPA
-33 EPVREPLLTEAR
+33 PAREPLLTESR
-45 RRIIRITLG
+45 RRVVRIILG
-54 VLCSILTLYTVVAL
+54 VLCGILTLYTLVAL
-68 LSYIFTWTSDQ
+68 VSYVFTWTSDQ
-79 SLVFNRNMFSLDA
+79 SLSSDPAMFSLGI
-92 SAENAGGKVGFLWA
+92 SAENVGGKVGYLWA
-106 RLLISKWF
+106 ELLISKWF

-119 AIPVFL
+119 AIPIFL
-125 GTLAVYCLRIKKVNL
+125 AYLTVYCFRIKRVNL
-140 VRMFLLCASGAVLF
+140 LRVFLLCAFGAVIF
-154 SMLLSYLFSFTSLDA
+154 SVLLAWIFSFPPLDNL
-169 MLGGGAGGSYGYY
+169 LGFGAGGSYGHY

-189 KIGKAGTAGVLLAV
+189 KLGKAGTAGVLLLV
-203 LFLYACLLTPKAAFW
+203 LFLYACLLSPKVAFW
-218 LDDLIYGLSHRA
+218 LDDLIYGISHREQDA
-230 PKAAEDESG
+230 ETDDGEEDDEDDEDEATEPG
-239 LEGLEEEENEDGHPD
+239 TG
-254 LFRGESGESDPY
+254 
-266 GYEDTPGLVVEGA
+266 PGLVVEGA
-279 EEADTDP
+279 PVADTDP
-286 TDDWLAFTGTETE
+286 TDDWLDFTDSDDTA
-299 TGSGHTVTG
+299 GHTQTATHD
-308 TSHLVSDPGTDD
+308 TSSTAEDD
-320 GPADAAD
+320 GKEVEDEGDA
-327 DGYDEDP
+327 GS
-334 ADDVVLTVEKGENDI
+334 DDVPLIIEAKGEKDI
-349 IAALSDTEWRE
+349 IAGLTDKEWRE
-360 RYDPRLDLPDFR
+360 RYDPRLDLPNYK
-372 LPSMSLLNDYRDKWY
+372 LPPMSLLNDYRDMWY
-387 EVSREELENNKQ
+387 EVSRQELENNKQ
-399 RIVNALSNYKIR
+399 RIVNALNSYKIR

-424 LYKIQLADGIKV
+424 LYKIQLDDGIKV
-436 SQVRNLEE
+436 AQVRNLEE

-468 ANVNP
+468 ANVKP

-478 KSVLGCQQFQ
+478 KSVLGCQQYQ
-488 EAARKMELPMAMG
+488 EASQKMELPMAIG

-540 LYTKHPAEMKFV
+540 LYAKHPAEMKLV
-552 LVDPKKVELSLYDK
+552 MVDPKKVEFSLYEK

-575 PDGDEAIITDTKKVA
+575 PDADEAIITDTKKVA
-590 NTLNSLCI
+590 NTLNSLCQ
-598 EMDARYDLLKQANVR
+598 EMDDRYELLKKADVR

-621 FLNRRLNPL
+621 FLNRQLNPL
-630 KGHKFL
+630 NGHKFL

-653 GREIETPIA
+653 GREIENPIA

-726 MLVVSPGHDEP
+726 MLVVYPGHDLT
-737 VRVQCALVD
+737 RVQCALVD
-746 TAEIDQIVDSISR
+746 TPEILNIVKFIGD
-759 QRGYSGPFE
+759 QRGYDGPFE
-768 LPEYVDPNDEDGGGI
+768 LPEYVDPNEEEAGVGD
-783 GEVDLHKR
+783 VDLHRR

-846 SVQITDLDSLDRI
+846 SVLVTDLDTLDRI

>member
-1 MAAAKKTGT
+1 MAAAKKKT
-10 DKARKPAD
+10 DRKKTQPQKKTAD
-18 KSRKIPKKRQSPAQQ
+18 
-33 EPVREPLLTEAR
+33 REPLLTDTR
-45 RRIIRITLG
+45 RRMIRIVLG
-54 VLCSILTLYTVVAL
+54 VLCSILTLYILVAL
-68 LSYIFTWTSDQ
+68 LSYLFTWTSDQ
-79 SLVFNRNMFSLDA
+79 SLAFDPRLFSMDA
-92 SAENAGGKVGFLWA
+92 AAENAGGKIGFLWGKA
-106 RLLISKWF
+106 LISKWF
-114 GLGAF
+114 GFGAF
-119 AIPVFL
+119 AVPLFL
-125 GTLAVYCLRIKKVNL
+125 GALSVYCLRIKKVNL
-140 VRMFLLCASGAVLF
+140 LRVFLICSLGAVIF
-154 SMLLSYLFSFTSLDA
+154 SLLLSFIFSFTALDGA
-169 MLGGGAGGSYGYY
+169 LGGGAGGSYGYY
-182 ANRWLCD
+182 ANRWICD
-189 KIGKAGTAGVLLAV
+189 KIGKAGTAGVLLVV
-203 LFLYACLLTPKAAFW
+203 LFLYACLLTPKVAFW
-218 LDDLIYGLSHRA
+218 LDDLIYGLSHRE
-230 PKAAEDESG
+230 PKVPADEKAD
-239 LEGLEEEENEDGHPD
+239 EEEEDVPAPASVAGPGPAQETTQETTQEIDTYTY
-254 LFRGESGESDPY
+254 GE
-266 GYEDTPGLVVEGA
+266 TAGLVVEGA
-279 EEADTDP
+279 EEADPDSTDG
-286 TDDWLAFTGTETE
+286 WLDFTGAEPEADPVQEPETAASDE
-299 TGSGHTVTG
+299 VT
-308 TSHLVSDPGTDD
+308 
-320 GPADAAD
+320 
-327 DGYDEDP
+327 
-334 ADDVVLTVEKGENDI
+334 LTVEKGENDI
-349 IAALSDTEWRE
+349 IAGLSETEWRE

-372 LPSMSLLNDYRDKWY
+372 LPSMSLLNDYREQWY
-387 EVSREELENNKQ
+387 EVSRQELENNKQ
-399 RIVNALSNYKIR
+399 RIVNALSSYKIR

-436 SQVRNLEE
+436 AQVRNLEE

-478 KSVLGCQQFQ
+478 RSILGCQQFQ
-488 EAARKMELPMAMG
+488 EASQKMELPMAMG

-552 LVDPKKVELSLYDK
+552 LVDPKKVEFSLYEK

-598 EMDARYDLLKQANVR
+598 EMDARYELLKKADVR

-621 FLNRRLNPL
+621 FLNRKLNPL
-630 KGHKFL
+630 NGHKFL

-698 VAFKVNTGTDSKV
+698 VAFKVNTSTDSTV

-726 MLVVSPGHDEP
+726 MLVVYPGHDLT
-737 VRVQCALVD
+737 RVQCALVD
-746 TAEIDQIVDSISR
+746 TPEILSIVDTISK
-759 QRGYSGPFE
+759 QRGYPGPFE
-768 LPEYVDPNDEDGGGI
+768 LPEYVDPNDEDGGGLNEI
-783 GEVDLHKR
+783 DLHKR
-791 DQLFEECARMVVQYQ
+791 DQLFEECAKMVVQYQ

-846 SVQITDLDSLDRI
+846 SVLITDLDSLDRI

>member
-1 MAAAKKTGT
+1 
-10 DKARKPAD
+10 
-18 KSRKIPKKRQSPAQQ
+18 
-33 EPVREPLLTEAR
+33 
-45 RRIIRITLG
+45 
-54 VLCSILTLYTVVAL
+54 
-68 LSYIFTWTSDQ
+68 
-79 SLVFNRNMFSLDA
+79 
-92 SAENAGGKVGFLWA
+92 
-106 RLLISKWF
+106 
-114 GLGAF
+114 
-119 AIPVFL
+119 
-125 GTLAVYCLRIKKVNL
+125 
-140 VRMFLLCASGAVLF
+140 
-154 SMLLSYLFSFTSLDA
+154 
-169 MLGGGAGGSYGYY
+169 
-182 ANRWLCD
+182 
-189 KIGKAGTAGVLLAV
+189 
-203 LFLYACLLTPKAAFW
+203 
-218 LDDLIYGLSHRA
+218 
-230 PKAAEDESG
+230 
-239 LEGLEEEENEDGHPD
+239 
-254 LFRGESGESDPY
+254 
-266 GYEDTPGLVVEGA
+266 
-279 EEADTDP
+279 
-286 TDDWLAFTGTETE
+286 
-299 TGSGHTVTG
+299 
-308 TSHLVSDPGTDD
+308 
-320 GPADAAD
+320 
-327 DGYDEDP
+327 
-334 ADDVVLTVEKGENDI
+334 
-349 IAALSDTEWRE
+349 
-360 RYDPRLDLPDFR
+360 
-372 LPSMSLLNDYRDKWY
+372 MSLLNDYKDMWY
-387 EVSREELENNKQ
+387 EVSRQELENNKQ
-399 RIVNALSNYKIR
+399 RIVNALNSYKIR

-424 LYKIQLADGIKV
+424 LYKIQLDDGIKV
-436 SQVRNLEE
+436 AQVRNLEE

-468 ANVNP
+468 ANVKP

-488 EAARKMELPMAMG
+488 EASQKMELPMAIG

-540 LYTKHPAEMKFV
+540 LYSRHPAEMKLV
-552 LVDPKKVELSLYDK
+552 LVDPKKVEFSLYEK

-598 EMDARYDLLKQANVR
+598 EMDARYDLLKKADVR

-621 FLNRRLNPL
+621 FLSRQLNPNN
-630 KGHKFL
+630 GHKFL

-653 GREIETPIA
+653 GREIENPIA

-726 MLVVSPGHDEP
+726 MLVVYPGHDLT
-737 VRVQCALVD
+737 RVQCALVD
-746 TAEIDQIVDSISR
+746 TPEIIDIVKYISQ
-759 QRGYSGPFE
+759 QRGYAGPFE
-768 LPEYVDPNDEDGGGI
+768 LPEYVDPNEEDAGGMGD
-783 GEVDLHKR
+783 VDLHKR

-813 QRKLGVGY
+813 QRKLNVGY

-846 SVQITDLDSLDRI
+846 AVLVTDLDSLDRI

>member
-1 MAAAKKTGT
+1 MAAAKKTEKG
-10 DKARKPAD
+10 KAKP
-18 KSRKIPKKRQSPAQQ
+18 KSKAGAKAAKRPAQRNT
-33 EPVREPLLTEAR
+33 PAPAREPLLSESR
-45 RRIIRITLG
+45 RRVIRIVLG
-54 VLCSILTLYTVVAL
+54 VLFGILTLYTLAAL
-68 LSYIFTWTSDQ
+68 VSYVFTWTSDQ
-79 SLVFNRNMFSLDA
+79 SLSSDPEMFSMTS
-92 SAENAGGKVGFLWA
+92 SAENMGGKIGYLWA
-106 RLLISKWF
+106 ELLISKWF

-125 GTLAVYCLRIKKVNL
+125 AYLTVYCFRIKKVNL
-140 VRMFLLCASGAVLF
+140 LRVFLLCAFGAVIL
-154 SMLLSYLFSFTSLDA
+154 SVLLAWIFSFSPLNHL
-169 MLGGGAGGSYGYY
+169 LGFGAGGSYGHY

-189 KIGKAGTAGVLLAV
+189 KLGKAGTAGVLLVV
-203 LFLYACLLTPKAAFW
+203 LFLYACLLTPKVAFW
-218 LDDLIYGLSHRA
+218 LDDLIYGISHRENA
-230 PKAAEDESG
+230 VEEEDE
-239 LEGLEEEENEDGHPD
+239 EDEEEDGEEEQ
-254 LFRGESGESDPY
+254 GAG
-266 GYEDTPGLVVEGA
+266 PGLVVEGA

-286 TDDWLAFTGTETE
+286 TDDWLDFTDSEDTHTQTTTHTGTHEGTE
-299 TGSGHTVTG
+299 
-308 TSHLVSDPGTDD
+308 
-320 GPADAAD
+320 AAEQ
-327 DGYDEDP
+327 GVEGAGEEGEAG
-334 ADDVVLTVEKGENDI
+334 ADDVPLIIEEKGEKDI
-349 IAALSDTEWRE
+349 IAGLTDKEWRE
-360 RYDPRLDLPDFR
+360 RYDPRLDLPNYK
-372 LPSMSLLNDYRDKWY
+372 LPPMSLLNDYRDMWY

-399 RIVNALSNYKIR
+399 RIVNALNSYKIR

-424 LYKIQLADGIKV
+424 LYKIQLDDGIKV
-436 SQVRNLEE
+436 AQVRNLEE

-468 ANVNP
+468 ANVKP

-478 KSVLGCQQFQ
+478 KSVLGCQQYQ
-488 EAARKMELPMAMG
+488 EAAKKMELPMAIG

-540 LYTKHPAEMKFV
+540 LYSKHPAEMKLV
-552 LVDPKKVELSLYDK
+552 MVDPKKVEFSLYEK

-575 PDGDEAIITDTKKVA
+575 PDAEEAIITDTKKVA
-590 NTLNSLCI
+590 NTLNSLCL
-598 EMDARYDLLKQANVR
+598 EMDDRYELLKKADVR

-621 FLNRRLNPL
+621 FLNRQLSPL

-653 GREIETPIA
+653 GREIENPIA

-726 MLVVSPGHDEP
+726 MLVVYPGHDLT
-737 VRVQCALVD
+737 RVQCALVD
-746 TAEIDQIVDSISR
+746 TPEILNIVKFIGD
-759 QRGYSGPFE
+759 QRGYDGPFE
-768 LPEYVDPNDEDGGGI
+768 LPEYVDPNEEDAGMGD
-783 GEVDLHKR
+783 VDLHRR
-791 DQLFEECARMVVQYQ
+791 DQLFEECAKMVVQYQ

-835 IVGPQEGSKAR
+835 IVGQQEGSKAR
-846 SVQITDLDSLDRI
+846 SVLVTDLDTLDRI

>member
-1 MAAAKKTGT
+1 MAKEKEKKSKGKAPAKSRPQSKP
-10 DKARKPAD
+10 KKKPAAPAKRTPVD
-18 KSRKIPKKRQSPAQQ
+18 RK
-33 EPVREPLLTEAR
+33 PLLTEENR
-45 RRIIRITLG
+45 RVVRIVLG
-54 VLCSILTLYTVVAL
+54 VLCGILTLYTLVAL
-68 LSYIFTWTSDQ
+68 LSYVFTWTSDQ
-79 SLVFNRNMFSLDA
+79 SLTFDSRMFTTEVT
-92 SAENAGGKVGFLWA
+92 AENAGGKIGFLWA
-106 RLLISKWF
+106 NFLISKLF
-114 GLGAF
+114 GFGAF
-119 AIPVFL
+119 ALPIFL
-125 GTLAVYCLRIKKVNL
+125 GALTVYCFRLRKVNL
-140 VRMFLLCASGAVLF
+140 LRVFLLCAFGAILF
-154 SMLLSYLFSFTSLDA
+154 SVLLAYIFSFTSYDSL
-169 MLGGGAGGSYGYY
+169 LGTGAGGSYGHY
-182 ANRWLCD
+182 ACRWLCSML
-189 KIGKAGTAGVLLAV
+189 GKAGTAGVLLV
-203 LFLYACLLTPKAAFW
+203 ILFLYACLLTPKVAFW
-218 LDDLIYGLSHRA
+218 FDDLLYGISHRE
-230 PKAAEDESG
+230 PEEDDTETEPETDELEPVPGTG
-239 LEGLEEEENEDGHPD
+239 L
-254 LFRGESGESDPY
+254 
-266 GYEDTPGLVVEGA
+266 YEGLVVEGA

-286 TDDWLAFTGTETE
+286 TDDWLDF
-299 TGSGHTVTG
+299 
-308 TSHLVSDPGTDD
+308 
-320 GPADAAD
+320 ADAENPPVVTVQPEQPEVPVTPEEKKEPVVD
-327 DGYDEDP
+327 DVPLTIEDP
-334 ADDVVLTVEKGENDI
+334 SESDI
-349 IAALSDTEWRE
+349 IAGLSDEEWRE
-360 RYDPRLDLPDFR
+360 RYDPRLDLPKFK
-372 LPSMSLLNDYRDKWY
+372 LPPMSILKDYKDMWY
-387 EVSREELENNKQ
+387 EVSRQELENNKQ
-399 RIVNALSNYKIR
+399 RIVNALNSYKIR

-424 LYKIQLADGIKV
+424 LYKIQLDDGIKV
-436 SQVRNLEE
+436 AQVRNLEE

-468 ANVNP
+468 ANVKP

-478 KSVLGCQQFQ
+478 KSVLGCQQYQ
-488 EAARKMELPMAMG
+488 EASQKMELPMAIG

-540 LYTKHPAEMKFV
+540 LYAKHPAEMKLV
-552 LVDPKKVELSLYDK
+552 LVDPKKVEFSLYEK
-566 LDKHYLAML
+566 LEKHYLAML

-598 EMDARYDLLKQANVR
+598 EMDARYDLLKKADVR

-621 FLNRRLNPL
+621 FLNRQLNPNN
-630 KGHKFL
+630 GHKFL

-653 GREIETPIA
+653 GREIENPIA

-726 MLVVSPGHDEP
+726 MLVVYPGHDLT
-737 VRVQCALVD
+737 RVQCALVD
-746 TAEIDQIVDSISR
+746 TPEIINLVKFISD
-759 QRGYSGPFE
+759 QRGYAGPFE
-768 LPEYVDPNDEDGGGI
+768 LPEYVDPNDEDAGVGD
-783 GEVDLHKR
+783 VDLHKR
-791 DQLFEECARMVVQYQ
+791 DQLFEECAKMVVQYQ

-813 QRKLGVGY
+813 QRKLNVGY

-846 SVQITDLDSLDRI
+846 SVLVTDLDTLDRI

>member
-1 MAAAKKTGT
+1 MAKAKTKSKPKAAPKGKT
-10 DKARKPAD
+10 KPRKTAP
-18 KSRKIPKKRQSPAQQ
+18 R
-33 EPVREPLLTEAR
+33 EPVFNENT
-45 RRIIRITLG
+45 RRIVRIVLG
-54 VLCSILTLYTVVAL
+54 VLFTMLTIYTLVAL
-68 LSYIFTWTSDQ
+68 LSYVFTWTADQ
-79 SLVFNRNMFSLDA
+79 SLKFDTRMFTTGVT
-92 SAENAGGKVGFLWA
+92 AENAAGKIGFIWA
-106 RLLISKWF
+106 DFLVSKLF

-125 GTLAVYCLRIKKVNL
+125 GALAVYCFRLRKVNL
-140 VRMFLLCASGAVLF
+140 FRVFLLCAFGAIIFSVLLAFIF
-154 SMLLSYLFSFTSLDA
+154 SLTPYDA
-169 MLGGGAGGSYGYY
+169 MLGSGAGGSYGHY
-182 ANRWLCD
+182 ANRWLCSML
-189 KIGKAGTAGVLLAV
+189 GKAGTAGVLLVV
-203 LFLYACLLTPKAAFW
+203 LFLYACLFTPKVAYWF
-218 LDDLIYGLSHRA
+218 DDQLYGLSHRE
-230 PKAAEDESG
+230 PVG
-239 LEGLEEEENEDGHPD
+239 EGDDDEEEEIFEP
-254 LFRGESGESDPY
+254 GENA
-266 GYEDTPGLVVEGA
+266 GLVVEGA
-279 EEADTDP
+279 EELDTDP
-286 TDDWLAFTGTETE
+286 TDDWLDFTDTDPLEEKPDETAPVTPVE
-299 TGSGHTVTG
+299 TPEQD
-308 TSHLVSDPGTDD
+308 LEEN
-320 GPADAAD
+320 PADK
-327 DGYDEDP
+327 
-334 ADDVVLTVEKGENDI
+334 VTLTVEKSENEI
-349 IAALSDTEWRE
+349 IDGLSDEQWRE
-360 RYDPRLDLPDFR
+360 RYDPRLDLPR
-372 LPSMSLLNDYRDKWY
+372 YKMPPMSILKDYKDMWY
-387 EVSREELENNKQ
+387 EVSRQELENNKQ
-399 RIVNALSNYKIR
+399 RIVNALNSYKIR

-424 LYKIQLADGIKV
+424 LYKIQLDDGIKV
-436 SQVRNLEE
+436 AQVRNLEE

-468 ANVNP
+468 ANVKP

-478 KSVLGCQQFQ
+478 KSVLGCQQYQ
-488 EAARKMELPMAMG
+488 EASQKMELPMAIG

-540 LYTKHPAEMKFV
+540 LYSKHPAEMKLV
-552 LVDPKKVELSLYDK
+552 LVDPKKVEFSLYEK

-598 EMDARYDLLKQANVR
+598 EMDARYDLLKKADVR
-613 QLKEYNAK
+613 QLKEYNEK
-621 FLNRRLNPL
+621 FLNRQLNPL
-630 KGHKFL
+630 HGHKFL

-653 GREIETPIA
+653 GREIENPIA

-726 MLVVSPGHDEP
+726 MLVVYPGHDLT
-737 VRVQCALVD
+737 RVQCALVD
-746 TAEIDQIVDSISR
+746 TPEIIALVKFISE

-768 LPEYVDPNDEDGGGI
+768 LPEYVDPNEEDAGMGD
-783 GEVDLHKR
+783 VDLHKR
-791 DQLFEECARMVVQYQ
+791 DQLFEECAKMVVQYQ

-813 QRKLGVGY
+813 QRKLNVGY

-846 SVQITDLDSLDRI
+846 SVLVTDLDTLDRI
-859 LESLNHI
+859 LDSLNHI

>member
-1 MAAAKKTGT
+1 MADKKPTKTKKTK
-10 DKARKPAD
+10 KA
-18 KSRKIPKKRQSPAQQ
+18 PKKKTVSP
-33 EPVREPLLTEAR
+33 PREPLLNDGR
-45 RRIIRITLG
+45 RRMIRVILG
-54 VLCSILTLYTVVAL
+54 VLFSLLAVYTLVAL

-79 SLVFNRNMFSLDA
+79 SLQFDSRMFTTEVT
-92 SAENAGGKVGFLWA
+92 AENAGGKIGFVWA
-106 RLLISKWF
+106 DFLISKLF

-119 AIPVFL
+119 AIPIFL
-125 GTLAVYCLRIKKVNL
+125 GALAVYCFRLRDVNL
-140 VRMFLLCASGAVLF
+140 LRVFLLCAFGAVIF
-154 SMLLSYLFSFTSLDA
+154 SVLLAYVFSFTPYGTMMGS
-169 MLGGGAGGSYGYY
+169 GAGGSYGHY
-182 ANRWLCD
+182 ACRWLCSM
-189 KIGKAGTAGVLLAV
+189 IGKTGTAAVLVLI
-203 LFLYACLLTPKAAFW
+203 LFLYACLFTPKVAYWF
-218 LDDLIYGLSHRA
+218 DDLLHGLSHRA
-230 PKAAEDESG
+230 SRED
-239 LEGLEEEENEDGHPD
+239 EEEEEEETEADPD
-254 LFRGESGESDPY
+254 GESL
-266 GYEDTPGLVVEGA
+266 TPGLVVEGA

-286 TDDWLAFTGTETE
+286 TDDWLEFTDTDPATEKDPDTETPAE
-299 TGSGHTVTG
+299 TQPETPSEPEED
-308 TSHLVSDPGTDD
+308 SDNVP
-320 GPADAAD
+320 
-327 DGYDEDP
+327 
-334 ADDVVLTVEKGENDI
+334 LTVEKSENEIVDG
-349 IAALSDTEWRE
+349 LSDDQWRE
-360 RYDPRLDLPDFR
+360 RYDPRLDLPKFK
-372 LPSMSLLNDYRDKWY
+372 LPPMSLLNDYKDMWY

-399 RIVNALSNYKIR
+399 RIVNALNSYKIR

-424 LYKIQLADGIKV
+424 LYKIQLDDGIKV
-436 SQVRNLEE
+436 AQVRNLEE

-468 ANVNP
+468 ANVRP

-478 KSVLGCQQFQ
+478 KSVLGCQQYQ
-488 EAARKMELPMAMG
+488 EASQKMELPMAIG

-540 LYTKHPAEMKFV
+540 LYARHPAEMKLV
-552 LVDPKKVELSLYDK
+552 LVDPKKVEFSLYEK
-566 LDKHYLAML
+566 LDRHYLAML

-598 EMDARYDLLKQANVR
+598 EMDARYDLLKKADVR

-621 FLNRRLNPL
+621 FLNRQLNPL
-630 KGHKFL
+630 NGHKYL

-653 GREIETPIA
+653 GREIENPIA

-719 RLIGRGD
+719 RLVGRGD
-726 MLVVSPGHDEP
+726 MLVVYPGHDLT
-737 VRVQCALVD
+737 RVQCALVD
-746 TAEIDQIVDSISR
+746 TPEIINIVKYISS

-768 LPEYVDPNDEDGGGI
+768 LPEYVDPNEEDAGMSDI
-783 GEVDLHKR
+783 DLHRR

-813 QRKLGVGY
+813 QRKLNVGY

-846 SVQITDLDSLDRI
+846 AVLVTDLDTLDRI

>member
-1 MAAAKKTGT
+1 MAPAKKT
-10 DKARKPAD
+10 DKNAKSEKSKAPARKRPA
-18 KSRKIPKKRQSPAQQ
+18 PVRQK
-33 EPVREPLLTEAR
+33 PVREPLLTDSR
-45 RRIIRITLG
+45 RRIIRIVLG
-54 VLCSILTLYTVVAL
+54 VLCGILTLYTLAAL
-68 LSYIFTWTSDQ
+68 ISYVFTWTSDQ
-79 SLVFNRNMFSLDA
+79 SLAFDPQMFSLDA
-92 SAENAGGKVGFLWA
+92 TAENAGGKIGYLWA
-106 RLLISKWF
+106 NLLISKWF

-125 GTLAVYCLRIKKVNL
+125 GYLTVYCFRIKKVNL
-140 VRMFLLCASGAVLF
+140 LRVFLLCAFGAIIFSVL
-154 SMLLSYLFSFTSLDA
+154 LAYIFSFTSLDS
-169 MLGGGAGGSYGYY
+169 MLGGGAGGSYGHY

-189 KIGKAGTAGVLLAV
+189 KLGKAGTAGVLLAV
-203 LFLYACLLTPKAAFW
+203 LFLYACLLTPKVAFW
-218 LDDLIYGLSHRA
+218 LDDLIYGVSHRE
-230 PKAAEDESG
+230 PKPVLAVDDLEGEEGEDE
-239 LEGLEEEENEDGHPD
+239 EEI
-254 LFRGESGESDPY
+254 
-266 GYEDTPGLVVEGA
+266 PGLVVEGA
-279 EEADTDP
+279 QGSQLADTDP
-286 TDDWLAFTGTETE
+286 TDDWLEFTGTD
-299 TGSGHTVTG
+299 TGVGPEAGHTTHTG
-308 TSHLVSDPGTDD
+308 DEVVGEEDPEVIPDEPGETDD
-320 GPADAAD
+320 PSQ
-327 DGYDEDP
+327 
-334 ADDVVLTVEKGENDI
+334 DVKLTIEGKSEKDI
-349 IAALSDTEWRE
+349 IAGLSDEEWRE
-360 RYDPRLDLPDFR
+360 RYDPRLDLPKFK
-372 LPSMSLLNDYRDKWY
+372 LPPMSLLNDYKDMWY
-387 EVSREELENNKQ
+387 EVSRQELENNKQ
-399 RIVNALSNYKIR
+399 RIVNALNSYKIR

-424 LYKIQLADGIKV
+424 LYKIQLDDGIKV
-436 SQVRNLEE
+436 AQVRNLEE

-468 ANVNP
+468 ANVKP

-488 EAARKMELPMAMG
+488 EASQKMELPMAIG

-540 LYTKHPAEMKFV
+540 LYSRHPAEMKLV
-552 LVDPKKVELSLYDK
+552 LVDPKKVEFSLYEK

-598 EMDARYDLLKQANVR
+598 EMDARYDLLKKADVR

-621 FLNRRLNPL
+621 FLSRQLNPNN
-630 KGHKFL
+630 GHKFL

-653 GREIETPIA
+653 GREIENPIA

-726 MLVVSPGHDEP
+726 MLVVYPGHDLT
-737 VRVQCALVD
+737 RVQCALVD
-746 TAEIDQIVDSISR
+746 TPEIIDIVKYISQ
-759 QRGYSGPFE
+759 QRGYAGPFE
-768 LPEYVDPNDEDGGGI
+768 LPEYVDPNEEDAGGMGD
-783 GEVDLHKR
+783 VDLHKR

-813 QRKLGVGY
+813 QRKLNVGY

-846 SVQITDLDSLDRI
+846 AVLVTDLDSLDRI

>member
-1 MAAAKKTGT
+1 MADKKSKKPKKTANPRKKAT
-10 DKARKPAD
+10 APARKPAA
-18 KSRKIPKKRQSPAQQ
+18 PAT
-33 EPVREPLLTEAR
+33 PILTDNR
-45 RRIIRITLG
+45 RRMIRISLG
-54 VLCSILTLYTVVAL
+54 VLFSVLALYTLVAL
-68 LSYIFTWTSDQ
+68 LSYVFTWTSDQ
-79 SLVFNRNMFSLDA
+79 SLAFDSRMFTTEVT
-92 SAENAGGKVGFLWA
+92 AENAGGKIGFIWA
-106 RLLISKWF
+106 DFLISKLF
-114 GLGAF
+114 GLGAL
-119 AIPVFL
+119 ALPVFL
-125 GTLAVYCLRIKKVNL
+125 AAIAVYCFRLRDVNL
-140 VRMFLLCASGAVLF
+140 LRVFLLCAFGAVIF
-154 SMLLSYLFSFTSLDA
+154 SVVLAYVFSFTPYDA
-169 MLGGGAGGSYGYY
+169 MLGNGAGGSYGHY
-182 ANRWLCD
+182 ASRWLCSML
-189 KIGKAGTAGVLLAV
+189 GKAGAACVLVLV
-203 LFLYACLLTPKAAFW
+203 LFLYACLLTPKVAFW
-218 LDDLIYGLSHRA
+218 FDDLLYGISHRE
-230 PKAAEDESG
+230 KKTGDDNDV
-239 LEGLEEEENEDGHPD
+239 LEGDEDG
-254 LFRGESGESDPY
+254 
-266 GYEDTPGLVVEGA
+266 EDDSETDGVHGLVVEGA

-286 TDDWLAFTGTETE
+286 TDDWLDFTGADDEPEKKKTDEEEADTVENAGDGTGAGDATEE
-299 TGSGHTVTG
+299 TK
-308 TSHLVSDPGTDD
+308 PEAEEN
-320 GPADAAD
+320 PADK
-327 DGYDEDP
+327 
-334 ADDVVLTVEKGENDI
+334 VQIVVEKSENEI
-349 IAALSDTEWRE
+349 VQGLSDEQWRE
-360 RYDPRLDLPDFR
+360 RYDPRLDLPKYK
-372 LPSMSLLNDYRDKWY
+372 LPPMSLLNDYKDMWY

-399 RIVNALSNYKIR
+399 RIVNALNSYKIR

-424 LYKIQLADGIKV
+424 LYKIQLDDGIKV
-436 SQVRNLEE
+436 AQVRNLEE

-468 ANVNP
+468 ANVKP

-478 KSVLGCQQFQ
+478 KSVLGCQQYQ
-488 EAARKMELPMAMG
+488 EASQKMELPMAIG

-540 LYTKHPAEMKFV
+540 LYAKHPAEMKLV
-552 LVDPKKVELSLYDK
+552 MVDPKKVEFSLYEK
-566 LDKHYLAML
+566 LDRHYLAML
-575 PDGDEAIITDTKKVA
+575 PDAEEAIITDTKKVA

-598 EMDARYDLLKQANVR
+598 EMDARYELLKKADVR

-621 FLNRRLNPL
+621 FLNRQLNPL

-653 GREIETPIA
+653 GREIENPIA

-726 MLVVSPGHDEP
+726 MLVVYPGHDLT
-737 VRVQCALVD
+737 RVQCALVD
-746 TAEIDQIVDSISR
+746 TPEILNIVRFISN
-759 QRGYSGPFE
+759 QRGYPGPFE
-768 LPEYVDPNDEDGGGI
+768 LPEYVDPNDEDAGGMGDI
-783 GEVDLHKR
+783 DLHKR

-813 QRKLGVGY
+813 QRKLNVGY

-846 SVQITDLDSLDRI
+846 AVLVTDLDTLDRI

>member
-1 MAAAKKTGT
+1 MADKKPKKTNKAPAKEKEKA
-10 DKARKPAD
+10 KARA
-18 KSRKIPKKRQSPAQQ
+18 PKKQKVSP
-33 EPVREPLLTEAR
+33 PREPLLTDNR
-45 RRIIRITLG
+45 LRIIRLTLG
-54 VLCSILTLYTVVAL
+54 VVFGILALYTVVAL
-68 LSYIFTWTSDQ
+68 LSYVFTWTTDQ
-79 SLVFNRNMFSLDA
+79 SLKFDPAFLSMDA
-92 SAENAGGKVGFLWA
+92 HTANAGGKVGFMWA
-106 RLLISKWF
+106 NLLVNKLF

-125 GTLAVYCLRIKKVNL
+125 GALSVYCLRLRKVNL
-140 VRMFLLCASGAVLF
+140 LRIFLLCAFGAVIF
-154 SMLLSYLFSFTSLDA
+154 SVLLAYIFSFTPYDA
-169 MLGGGAGGSYGYY
+169 MLGSGAGGSYGHF
-182 ANRWLCD
+182 ANYWLCD
-189 KIGKAGTAGVLLAV
+189 KLGKAGTAGVLVVV
-203 LFLYACLLTPKAAFW
+203 LFLYACLLTPKVALW
-218 LDDLIYGLSHRA
+218 LDELLYGLSHKR
-230 PKAAEDESG
+230 PAEGDPSDNGAGEDD
-239 LEGLEEEENEDGHPD
+239 LEGDDG
-254 LFRGESGESDPY
+254 E
-266 GYEDTPGLVVEGA
+266 PGLVVEGA

-286 TDDWLAFTGTETE
+286 TDDWLEFTD
-299 TGSGHTVTG
+299 SGDAEAE
-308 TSHLVSDPGTDD
+308 SDPEKPEEEAMAAEKSEDTASEEASDEKKPEEVTEKPEDVPLTIEKSENEIVD
-320 GPADAAD
+320 G
-327 DGYDEDP
+327 
-334 ADDVVLTVEKGENDI
+334 
-349 IAALSDTEWRE
+349 LSDDQWRE
-360 RYDPRLDLPDFR
+360 RYDPRLDLPKYK
-372 LPSMSLLNDYRDKWY
+372 LPPMSLLNDYKDMWY

-399 RIVNALSNYKIR
+399 RIVNALNSYKIR

-424 LYKIQLADGIKV
+424 LYKIQLDDGIKV
-436 SQVRNLEE
+436 AQVRNLEE

-468 ANVNP
+468 ANVKP

-478 KSVLGCQQFQ
+478 KSILGCQQYQ
-488 EAARKMELPMAMG
+488 EASQKMELPMAMG

-540 LYTKHPAEMKFV
+540 LYARHPAEMKLV
-552 LVDPKKVELSLYDK
+552 LVDPKKVEFSLYEK
-566 LDKHYLAML
+566 LDRHYLAML

-598 EMDARYDLLKQANVR
+598 EMDARYDLLKKADVR

-621 FLNRRLNPL
+621 FLNRQLSPL

-653 GREIETPIA
+653 GREIENPIA

-726 MLVVSPGHDEP
+726 MLVVYPGHDL

-746 TAEIDQIVDSISR
+746 TPEILNIVRFISN
-759 QRGYSGPFE
+759 QRGYPGPFE
-768 LPEYVDPNDEDGGGI
+768 LPEYVDPNDEDAGGMGDI
-783 GEVDLHKR
+783 DLHRR

-813 QRKLGVGY
+813 QRKLNVGY

-846 SVQITDLDSLDRI
+846 AVLVTDLDTLDRI